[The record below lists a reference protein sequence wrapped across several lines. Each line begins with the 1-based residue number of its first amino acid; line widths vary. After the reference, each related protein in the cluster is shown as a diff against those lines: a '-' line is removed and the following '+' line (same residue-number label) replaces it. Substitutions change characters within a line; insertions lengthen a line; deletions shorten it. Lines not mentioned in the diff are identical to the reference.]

1 MELLEILRR
10 RRSVREYTGEP
21 VAEEHIEKILQAGL
35 LAPSSKG
42 RRPWELILVR
52 DKKTLQ
58 ALTECRGCGAKMLAG
73 ADCAVVVVADETSTD
88 VWVEDCSIVMA
99 HMHLMA
105 SSLGV
110 GSCWIQG
117 RLRKRKDGRLA
128 DDYVRE
134 LLQIPEQ
141 YRLSA
146 VLSLGMPKEEP
157 QPRALEELPV
167 DKIHREM
174 F

>member
-21 VAEEHIEKILQAGL
+21 VAEEHIEKILQ
-35 LAPSSKG
+35 
-42 RRPWELILVR
+42 
-52 DKKTLQ
+52 
-58 ALTECRGCGAKMLAG
+58 AG

-134 LLQIPEQ
+134 LLRIPEQ

-146 VLSLGMPKEEP
+146 ILSLGMPKEEP
-157 QPRALEELPV
+157 EPRALEELPV